1 MIKSLY
7 LRNFKCFENQ
17 SIEFHNLTLLSGLNG
32 MGKSSV
38 LQALLLLRQ
47 SYQRQLLQN
56 TGLAL
61 NGDLVE
67 IGTAED
73 ALYKGAEKQEIAFIL
88 TLENGAEGK
97 WHFEYDRE
105 KDVLGHASMPV
116 VPPHIFQY
124 SLFTDSFHYLQAER
138 IGPRVIFKKSD
149 FWVKEHK
156 QIGHRG
162 EYTAH
167 FLELLGGND
176 ICSPQ
181 LAFPGVESQ
190 TLNLQ
195 IEAWLNQISPG
206 IRLHLTDNLRM
217 DLINLQYSF
226 PKQARTAQYR
236 ATNVGFGIT
245 YVLPVIVA
253 LLSSS
258 PGALVLLENPEAHL
272 HPQGQAK
279 MGELIARAASCGIQ
293 VVVETHSDHLLN
305 GILIA
310 VHAGLLEPE
319 KVGLHFFQQSH
330 KPDDMGSE
338 IISPKV
344 NRDGRLDQ
352 WPDGFFDEWD
362 KSLEILLGPSAA

>member
-1 MIKSLY
+1 MIKSLHLY
-7 LRNFKCFENQ
+7 NFKCFENQ
-17 SIEFHNLTLLSGLNG
+17 SIEFSNLTLLSGLNG

-67 IGTAED
+67 IGTAEE
-73 ALYKGAEKQEIAFIL
+73 ALYKGAEKQEIAFAIA
-88 TLENGAEGK
+88 LENDTEGK

-105 KDVLGHASMPV
+105 EDVLGYASMPV
-116 VPPHIFQY
+116 APSEIFQS

-149 FWVKEHK
+149 FGVKEHK
-156 QIGHRG
+156 QIGHHG

-167 FLELLGGND
+167 FLERLGEND
-176 ICSPQ
+176 ICNSQ

-190 TLNLQ
+190 TLHLQ
-195 IEAWLNQISPG
+195 VEAWLNQISPG

-226 PKQARTAQYR
+226 PKQRKAQYR

-258 PGALVLLENPEAHL
+258 HGALVLLENPEAHL
-272 HPQGQAK
+272 HPQGQTK

-293 VVVETHSDHLLN
+293 VVVETHSDHVLN
-305 GILIA
+305 GIRLA
-310 VHAGLLEPE
+310 VRNGLLKPE
-319 KVGLHFFQQSH
+319 QTHFHYFDDANDMVKVVT
-330 KPDDMGSE
+330 PE
-338 IISPKV
+338 I
-344 NRDGRLDQ
+344 DEEGHLED
-352 WPDGFFDEWD
+352 WPEGFFDEWN
-362 KSLEILLGPSAA
+362 KSLFELL